1 MSRAV
6 RFVALWLTAILVV
19 PGQLTAGSPIIV
31 GLDTDMSSV
40 AAQGGQAIKRGAL
53 IAIHELNAKGG
64 VLGRKFEL
72 RVKDH
77 RGNPA
82 RGIDNIDDFAADPNV
97 VAVLGGVHTP
107 VALRELP
114 TIHRHGIPYLS
125 PWAAGTP
132 IIDNGYKPNFA
143 FRLSVRDQ
151 HAGSFLVEQALAQ
164 GYSRPALLLE
174 QTPWGQSNK
183 KAITTALKE
192 RSRPEPV
199 VEWFHWGA
207 DDLMPQLNTFKGAQA
222 DVIILVSNAPEGAL
236 LVNTLAAL
244 PEDQRLPI
252 ISHWGITGGN
262 FPAVAGPALGKIQ
275 LSFLQTFSFFNA
287 YDQDQ
292 ADRVLGHYCR
302 LFNVCDPKD
311 VTASVGLAHAY
322 DLVHILAQAIELAG
336 GTDRTEV
343 RDALER
349 VRDYS
354 GLTRHFEQPFTPLR
368 HDALDATS
376 FQLGYY
382 DEKGTI
388 FPIRTARQPDF

>member
-1 MSRAV
+1 MA
-6 RFVALWLTAILVV
+6 A
-19 PGQLTAGSPIIV
+19 SPIIV
-31 GLDTDMSSV
+31 GLDADMSSV

-53 IAIHELNAKGG
+53 IAMHELNEKGG
-64 VLGRKFEL
+64 VLGRKLEL
-72 RVKDH
+72 RVRDH

-82 RGIDNIDDFAADPNV
+82 RGIDNIDAFAANPDV

-132 IIDNGYKPNFA
+132 IIDNGYEPNFA

-151 HAGSFLVEQALAQ
+151 HAGAFLVEQALAL

-174 QTPWGQSNK
+174 QTPWGQSNQ

-199 VEWFHWGA
+199 VEWFNWGA
-207 DDLMPQLNTFKGAQA
+207 DDLMPQLRTFEAAGS
-222 DVIILVSNAPEGAL
+222 DVIILVANAPEGAV
-236 LVNTLAAL
+236 LVKTLAAL
-244 PEDQRLPI
+244 PKNQRLPI
-252 ISHWGITGGN
+252 ISHWGITGGD
-262 FPAVAGPALGKIQ
+262 FPAKAGPALEKVQ

-287 YDQDQ
+287 HDQDH

-302 LFNVCDPKD
+302 LFDACVPED

-322 DLVHILAQAIELAG
+322 DLVHVLARAIERAG
-336 GTDRTEV
+336 GVDRAQV
-343 RDALER
+343 RIALEQ
-349 VRDYS
+349 VRDYA
-354 GLTRHFEQPFTPLR
+354 GLTRHFEQPFTSSR
-368 HDALDATS
+368 HDALDASS
-376 FQLGYY
+376 FQLGYF
-382 DEKGTI
+382 DRRGAIRPTKTI
-388 FPIRTARQPDF
+388 RLADF